1 MCLPRLFTGDH
12 DKSLAESHSYG
23 KDFASHIDLI
33 PEVPEENFA
42 SVDISVDNPQKS
54 ALFTS
59 EKLADTR
66 NFTGQNNAELDS
78 LRDDESISGMKFQS
92 LSSASLL
99 TISPTARDTISAPL
113 SAAGGASLTSSAVD
127 QTFTTDTSL
136 SPTYPKPALQAAQG
150 IFSKGIRESAHI
162 TQLESA
168 VSAPFP
174 PPSPLR
180 QPPTEKASPKANKR
194 AEEHRNFVSYMN
206 LRYHADDHSFRK
218 KACNGRGKIE
228 GSGGTCWCNRMFSGP
243 QCEKGEEFTY
253 NEQLPPR
260 NLPAGY
266 SGDIIMSKAGLK
278 AGPHEI
284 QIFLPDKDPALRT
297 VGKAKGPLLDLV
309 PEKDPIGSKQFK
321 TCAVV
326 GNSGLLLN
334 AKHGSEIDQAD
345 MVIRFNGAP
354 TKGIENHVGSKTTLR
369 LVNSKPYGERGTP
382 FGARLQPYGDGYTI
396 YSRLQPYGDGVPF
409 LRTLAALCPMVTG
422 YMFTHAC
429 NPMVNG
435 YTVYARLQPY
445 GARALSTHACN
456 PMVTGYPFY
465 ARLQPYGDGVHC
477 LRTLAALW

>member
-78 LRDDESISGMKFQS
+78 L
-92 LSSASLL
+92 
-99 TISPTARDTISAPL
+99 
-113 SAAGGASLTSSAVD
+113 
-127 QTFTTDTSL
+127 
-136 SPTYPKPALQAAQG
+136 
-150 IFSKGIRESAHI
+150 
-162 TQLESA
+162 
-168 VSAPFP
+168 
-174 PPSPLR
+174 
-180 QPPTEKASPKANKR
+180 
-194 AEEHRNFVSYMN
+194 
-206 LRYHADDHSFRK
+206 SFRK

>member
-78 LRDDESISGMKFQS
+78 LRTSPPFLSG
-92 LSSASLL
+92 
-99 TISPTARDTISAPL
+99 
-113 SAAGGASLTSSAVD
+113 
-127 QTFTTDTSL
+127 
-136 SPTYPKPALQAAQG
+136 
-150 IFSKGIRESAHI
+150 
-162 TQLESA
+162 
-168 VSAPFP
+168 
-174 PPSPLR
+174 